1 MSDPFLPYK
10 NEALD
15 NNLEVIYNNI
25 VKESFKI
32 VKTYYIN
39 EAPDYNFEVIYD
51 KIVKSLYK
59 NEAPD
64 NNFDVIYNKIVK
76 KNFKIVKNSFKI
88 VQIYCEN
95 EVRNFKHVSFCFI
108 FVAF

>member
-1 MSDPFLPYK
+1 
-10 NEALD
+10 
-15 NNLEVIYNNI
+15 VIYNKI
-25 VKESFKI
+25 VKKSFKI

-39 EAPDYNFEVIYD
+39 EAPDYNFEVICY
-51 KIVKSLYK
+51 KIEAKSFKIEAQNYNLEVIYFKLVAKSFK
-59 NEAPD
+59 NEAQSY
-64 NNFDVIYNKIVK
+64 NFEVIYYKIEAQ
-76 KNFKIVKNSFKI
+76 SFKI